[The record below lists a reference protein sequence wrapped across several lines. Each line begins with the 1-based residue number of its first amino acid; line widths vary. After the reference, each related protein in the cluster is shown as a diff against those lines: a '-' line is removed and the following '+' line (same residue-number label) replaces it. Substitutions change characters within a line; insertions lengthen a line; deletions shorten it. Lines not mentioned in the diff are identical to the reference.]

1 MDQKSQLREKLVEL
15 HDELAKAESLDD
27 STIAV
32 LKDLHSDIGQVLDQP
47 EEQEHMQ
54 YAPLMVRLRAN
65 VTHLETTH
73 PRVTS
78 AIERAIDALVQMG
91 V

>member
-1 MDQKSQLREKLVEL
+1 MDQKSQLREKLVQL
-15 HDELAKAESLDD
+15 HDELAKAESLDEG
-27 STIAV
+27 TIAV
-32 LKDLHSDIGQVLDQP
+32 LKDLHMDIGELLEKP
-47 EEQEHMQ
+47 EEQVDAH
-54 YAPLMVRLRAN
+54 YAPLMARLRTN
-65 VTHLETTH
+65 VTHFESTH